1 MCGPA
6 SRRSAGQGPAGQ
18 RPASRRPDDTRNKRM
33 TLTHCSSPRRAGCR
47 GRSVNLNFASPRTR
61 GNEKP
66 SGPLE
71 GLGFEW
77 VGWSERRL
85 GSVPGHLMPLKHT
98 RHTTANR
105 IKCGP
110 GQNHQVQQVA
120 QCDSQESLTHRFL
133 SAFCFNRN
141 LNPDT
146 RVGRVYPRGTG
157 PSMRGRGW
165 ALNSARNA
173 ATSRRN
179 SFSEVR
185 LVGDRP
191 KENGSRAIKNQ
202 GFQQKPMDPEKDQGG
217 SASTAP

>member
-1 MCGPA
+1 MG
-6 SRRSAGQGPAGQ
+6 SRSEWGKGG
-18 RPASRRPDDTRNKRM
+18 SGGVWIGGT
-33 TLTHCSSPRRAGCR
+33 
-47 GRSVNLNFASPRTR
+47 GR
-61 GNEKP
+61 
-66 SGPLE
+66 
-71 GLGFEW
+71 
-77 VGWSERRL
+77 SERRL
-85 GSVPGHLMPLKHT
+85 GSVPGHLMPLKCTGHT
-98 RHTTANR
+98 AANR

-120 QCDSQESLTHRFL
+120 QCDSQKSLTRRFL

-157 PSMRGRGW
+157 PSMRGRGR